1 MAMGRPREF
10 DLDEALDRALH
21 AFWRKGYEGT
31 SIAELTEAMGI
42 TRPSLYAAFGN
53 KEELFRKALDKY
65 IDGPRGYVRL
75 ALAEKT
81 VRDVIDKLLHGTA
94 DAVTD
99 PLCPSGCLAVQ
110 GALTCGDT
118 SQSVKEELMA
128 RRAKSEENL
137 HVRFRQAQADND
149 LSTDA
154 DPADL
159 ARYISI
165 VLQGMAV
172 QAASGASRDDL
183 RKIADMVLKTWPPAT
198 RSTAS

>member
-10 DLDEALDRALH
+10 DLDDALDRALH

-65 IDGPRGYVRL
+65 IDGPGGYVKL
-75 ALAEKT
+75 ALAQKSA
-81 VRDVIDKLLHGTA
+81 RDVVEKLLHGTA

-99 PLCPSGCLAVQ
+99 PTCPSGCLAVQ

-128 RRAKSEENL
+128 RRAKGEENL
-137 HVRFRQAQADND
+137 RVRFRQALAYND
-149 LSTDA
+149 LPADA
-154 DPADL
+154 DATDL

-172 QAASGASRDDL
+172 QAAGGASRDDL
-183 RKIADMVLKTWPPAT
+183 RKIADMVLKTWPPQVT
-198 RSTAS
+198 PTA

>member
-10 DLDEALDRALH
+10 DLDDALDRALH

-65 IDGPRGYVRL
+65 IDGPGGYVKL
-75 ALAEKT
+75 ALAQKSA
-81 VRDVIDKLLHGTA
+81 RDVVEKLLHGTA

-99 PLCPSGCLAVQ
+99 PTCPSGCLAVQ

-128 RRAKSEENL
+128 RRAKGEENL
-137 HVRFRQAQADND
+137 RVRFRQALADND
-149 LSTDA
+149 LPADA
-154 DPADL
+154 DATDL

-172 QAASGASRDDL
+172 QAAGGASRDDL
-183 RKIADMVLKTWPPAT
+183 RKIADMVLKTWPPQVT
-198 RSTAS
+198 PTA